1 MRCMMRILIVGL
13 SLLLFA
19 GMAHAGAET
28 WQIDKAHS
36 SIYFDV
42 RHTFV
47 TVRGQFDEFSG
58 TVRFDPENKDA
69 SGVAFEVRVPS
80 INTNIQKR
88 DKHLRSPD
96 FFNAAKFPVMRFKSR
111 EIRHVEDNS
120 YIMDGEL
127 SIKGVSKNVSVPFTY
142 LGMRDNPLKKEQM
155 VAGFE
160 AAFSINRLDY
170 NVGNGQFAKMG
181 VVGETVHLL
190 VALEVLKDK

>member
-1 MRCMMRILIVGL
+1 MKCVMRVLISGL
-13 SLLLFA
+13 FLLLLS
-19 GMAHAGAET
+19 GMAHSGDDT

-42 RHTFV
+42 NHTFV

-58 TVRFDPENKDA
+58 TVRFDPEDKDA
-69 SGVAFEVRVPS
+69 SGVSFAVRVPS
-80 INTNIQKR
+80 INTNIEKR

-96 FFNAAKFPVMRFKSR
+96 FFNADEFPVMRFESSK
-111 EIRHVEDNS
+111 IRHVKDNS

-127 SIKGVSKNVSVPFTY
+127 TIKGVSKKVSVPFTY
-142 LGMRDNPLKKEQM
+142 LGMKDNPLKEGQA

-170 NVGNGQFAKMG
+170 NVGDGQFAQMG
-181 VVGETVHLL
+181 VVGETVRIL

>member
-1 MRCMMRILIVGL
+1 MKCFMRILIVGL

-36 SIYFDV
+36 NIYFDV
-42 RHTFV
+42 KHTFV
-47 TVRGQFDEFSG
+47 TVRGQFEEFSG

-69 SGVAFEVRVPS
+69 SGVEFEVRVPS
-80 INTNIQKR
+80 INTNIDKR

-96 FFNAAKFPVMRFKSR
+96 FFNAAKFPVMRFKSST
-111 EIRHVEDNS
+111 IRQIEDNK
-120 YIMDGEL
+120 YIMDGDL
-127 SIKGVSKNVSVPFTY
+127 TCKGVSKKVSVPFTY
-142 LGMRDNPLKKEQM
+142 LGMKDNPLKKAQT

-170 NVGNGQFAKMG
+170 NVGNGQFASMG
-181 VVGETVHLL
+181 VVGETVRIL
-190 VALEVLKDK
+190 VALEVLKEQ

>member
-1 MRCMMRILIVGL
+1 MRCVIRILIGGL
-13 SLLLFA
+13 TLLLFA
-19 GMAHAGAET
+19 GMAHAGAGQWE
-28 WQIDKAHS
+28 IDKAHS

-42 RHTFV
+42 NHTFV

-58 TVRFDPENKDA
+58 SVRFDPENKDA
-69 SGVAFEVRVPS
+69 SGVSFEVRVPS
-80 INTNIQKR
+80 INTNIEKR

-96 FFNAAKFPVMRFKSR
+96 FFNAAKFPVMRFKSSD
-111 EIRHVEDNS
+111 IRHVEDNS

-127 SIKGVSKNVSVPFTY
+127 SIKGVRKKVSVPFTY
-142 LGMRDNPLKKEQM
+142 LGMRDNPLKKGQT

-181 VVGETVHLL
+181 VVGETVRIL
-190 VALEVLKDK
+190 VALELLKEQ